1 MNKGQDKYIRIKK
14 SEYQDIADCIKTDQ
28 VPENTIAEYFKDK
41 QFFKWFKKKY
51 R

>member
-1 MNKGQDKYIRIKK
+1 MNKWQDKYIKIKK

-28 VPENTIAEYFKDK
+28 VSSEAIAEYFDDE